1 MFLMAVNQASNN
13 DKLVTDMQDK
23 FTEIQQHEI
32 EFLNN
37 FITHLGWIFGG
48 VVSVIGI
55 IAIYIG
61 YANRQ
66 AEKKMKEAEKILGEA
81 EVVRLALIQDQ
92 ADLTA
97 YREEIRREFL
107 QLTSLVN
114 SEEIA
119 NLKND
124 ISILAITSQIRNNY
138 EEVQRVIDA
147 GWKDYNTLH
156 QNGKFN
162 LTSEYKQ
169 CKLAAITIRN
179 EINKPIVDL
188 TKANELLEE
197 SMKWR
202 EKATN
207 AVTKLHFE
215 AELLRVNIY
224 MKDHP
229 EELELP
235 DE

>member
-1 MFLMAVNQASNN
+1 MFLLAVTQASNN
-13 DKLVTDMQDK
+13 DKLVTDMQNK
-23 FTEIQQHEI
+23 LTEIQQHEL

-66 AEKKMKEAEKILGEA
+66 AEKKMKDAEKVLGEA
-81 EVVRLALIQDQ
+81 EAVRLALIQDQ

-114 SEEIA
+114 SEEIT
-119 NLKND
+119 NLKKD
-124 ISILAITSQIRNNY
+124 IAILSVTSQIRNNY

-147 GWKDYNTLH
+147 GWKDYNTLL
-156 QNGKFN
+156 QNGKFD
-162 LTSEYKQ
+162 LISEYKQ
-169 CKLAAITIRN
+169 CKLAAITIRKK
-179 EINKPIVDL
+179 INLPIVDL

-197 SMKWR
+197 SIKWR
-202 EKATN
+202 EKASN
-207 AVTKLHFE
+207 AVTKLHFD

-224 MKDHP
+224 MKEHP